1 MSGNHFDAP
10 EKFWWSLKGA
20 GETQRHIDGVDV
32 DQGIGNPFEI
42 IERADMTI
50 SCLQKD
56 GIHLYARRFFFP
68 QRCATAWKRT
78 ESGRKQLLKE

>member
-10 EKFWWSLKGA
+10 EKFWGSLKGA

-50 SCLQKD
+50 SCL
-56 GIHLYARRFFFP
+56 
-68 QRCATAWKRT
+68 
-78 ESGRKQLLKE
+78 